1 LQSAFSQGQAKMQIL
16 FSAERRNSLPD
27 LNPTLNCPESG
38 HFLIDA
44 PAPILTLCRELL
56 AAGLDPD
63 AAIQAYSA
71 GILALRARHE

>member
-1 LQSAFSQGQAKMQIL
+1 MQIL
-16 FSAERRNSLPD
+16 FSAERRNTD
-27 LNPTLNCPESG
+27 LISTTNGPTLNCPKSG